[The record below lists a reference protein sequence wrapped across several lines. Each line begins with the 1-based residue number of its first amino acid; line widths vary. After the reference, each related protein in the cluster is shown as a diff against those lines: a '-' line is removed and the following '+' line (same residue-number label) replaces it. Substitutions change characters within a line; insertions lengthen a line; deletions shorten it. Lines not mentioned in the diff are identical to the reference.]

1 MTTPIR
7 RLAVGVA
14 SVDELD
20 PVLPCAIRLAERVRA
35 RLDVVHVVD
44 LPEYPFLEGV
54 AALGAVGPAG
64 LAAEFVR
71 EVEDR
76 LREQVDRF
84 APEAGAVEVH
94 ALRGAGHRRLTE
106 FAEEV
111 GAELLVVGATRR
123 GRIWR
128 NALGTTTERVLRAST
143 VPVLV
148 VHRPFFQ
155 PVARVLMTTDLSD
168 AGPAI
173 HEQAADL
180 VESLFGGSPLE
191 LRVLFV
197 LGDPLIPPSFAD
209 SLLQERARESV
220 REFVAARAPRD
231 LPVSTCMRQGDPAVE
246 INREAEEWRAD
257 LLVLGTHG
265 RRGVSRFVFG
275 SVAAAALRD
284 SPRNVLVVPAGR
296 VPDHGRRDT
305 ATDERRELAGSA

>member
-7 RLAVGVA
+7 RLVVGVA

-20 PVLPCAIRLAERVRA
+20 PVLPCAIRLAERVAA
-35 RLDVVHVVD
+35 RLHVVHVVD
-44 LPEYPFLEGV
+44 LPEYPFLED
-54 AALGAVGPAG
+54 AAAFGAVGPAG

-71 EVEDR
+71 EVERR
-76 LREQVDRF
+76 LREQVERF
-84 APEAGAVEVH
+84 APAAGAVAVH

-106 FAEEV
+106 FVDEV

-148 VHRPFFQ
+148 VHRPFFH
-155 PVARVLMTTDLSD
+155 PVARVLLTTDLSD
-168 AGPAI
+168 VGPAI

-180 VESLFGGSPLE
+180 VESLFGGNPLE

-197 LGDPLIPPSFAD
+197 LSDPLLPPTYAD
-209 SLLQERARESV
+209 SLLQERARESL
-220 REFVAARAPRD
+220 REFVAGRAPRE
-231 LPVSTCMRQGDPAVE
+231 LPVSTCLRQGDPAVE

-296 VPDHGRRDT
+296 ATGGGRRDA
-305 ATDERRELAGSA
+305 ATDQRRELAGSA